1 MWTENILSVFVK
13 GLVWTENILCV
24 FKFIRISMDGF
35 NQSVSAWYLVHVIN
49 EKKNIIIVYVFAL
62 TQ

>member
-49 EKKNIIIVYVFAL
+49 EKKYI
-62 TQ
+62 